1 MGIFGDWFGTDSDDV
16 FGESSSIGIDDAFTT
31 GMDDHTINPATGL
44 DMIDGIGSVDVGG
57 SPFGVDIHDHNN
69 GLD

>member
-1 MGIFGDWFGTDSDDV
+1 MGLFSDWFRTGNDDL
-16 FGESSSIGIDDAFTT
+16 FNDTSSIGIDDTFTT

-57 SPFGVDIHDHNN
+57 SPFGTDIHDHNI
-69 GLD
+69 GFD